1 MKATNPAILFICW
14 GNICRSPMAE
24 EVARVK
30 ATQEHVTNVSFT
42 SAGVSAEE
50 AGHPMDPRAV
60 AVLRD
65 AGYPVG
71 PHTARKVTAQEIL
84 DADLVIGMEELHLTK
99 LRQLVPHADHLY
111 LLTDFNPNA
120 LPGSEIEDPWYG
132 DADDFVTTLHQIE
145 AAMPELIRRA
155 HELQG

>member
-1 MKATNPAILFICW
+1 MSTTTPVILFICW

-24 EVARVK
+24 EVARAK
-30 ATQEHVTNVSFT
+30 AAQERLAHVSFT

-65 AGYPVG
+65 AGYQVG
-71 PHTARKVTAQEIL
+71 PHTARQVTAQEIL
-84 DADLVIGMEELHLTK
+84 DADLVIGMEEVHLTK

-111 LLTDFNPNA
+111 LLTDFDPNS

-132 DADDFVTTLHQIE
+132 DADDFVTTLRQIE

>member
-1 MKATNPAILFICW
+1 MSPTTPVILFICW

-24 EVARVK
+24 EVARAK
-30 ATQEHVTNVSFT
+30 AAEERLAHVSFA

-65 AGYPVG
+65 AGYQVG

-84 DADLVIGMEELHLTK
+84 DADLVIGMEEVHLTK

-111 LLTDFNPNA
+111 LLTDFDPNS

-132 DADDFVTTLHQIE
+132 DADDFVTTLRQIE